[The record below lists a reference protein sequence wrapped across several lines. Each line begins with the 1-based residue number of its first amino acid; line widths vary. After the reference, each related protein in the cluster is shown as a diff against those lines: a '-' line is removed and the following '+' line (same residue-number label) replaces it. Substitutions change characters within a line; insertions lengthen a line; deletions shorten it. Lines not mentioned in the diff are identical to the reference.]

1 MHTRQSQL
9 TRTPRRIGRIRGD
22 PAYPAERDARGRRYS
37 HGPSRKGR
45 KYREC
50 HREDYA
56 KGAIRP
62 SCRAFAFQS
71 FVARASAAAHELNS
85 VMSIANVPLEYVRP
99 QRVVKSHVEE
109 AESCICTSGFFTGER
124 PGLNFR
130 V

>member
-1 MHTRQSQL
+1 MPGS
-9 TRTPRRIGRIRGD
+9 IEEVKRGWSMNGENED
-22 PAYPAERDARGRRYS
+22 YAGCQRPTNPKVAAP
-37 HGPSRKGR
+37 PSRKGR